1 MGKLKVWPIVLLFFL
16 VQARTPSAGDIND
29 AATPEPAITIETVP
43 TPTLIPVV
51 KTIKESTAVPTNSP
65 GSEATLDPS
74 ENVDSG
80 GPVILLRQEGGFA
93 GVDNT
98 YVIHPNGRVELNSEY
113 IGTLDAAKHQEVL
126 KKIEESGFYELSIEA
141 AEGICC
147 DFFTY
152 TLMVTDGDL
161 ENSITLSENDPQ
173 MPKDL
178 ERIILELL
186 GITADLP

>member
-16 VQARTPSAGDIND
+16 VQACTPSAGDIND

-161 ENSITLSENDPQ
+161 ENSIMLSENDPQ